1 MATIPITGFPTGPP
15 TTTSITTTTSTT
27 SSPPPP
33 PPTTT
38 STTSTTT
45 TSSPPPPTTT
55 STTSSTSNTTTSS
68 TPPPTTTSTS
78 TSTSAVVTTP
88 PAVTPTTTQPSVV
101 IQTSTQFISS
111 TPGLAAASQTST
123 SSKSKGFFANTGA
136 VAGVFSVAGL
146 ILLALAIALIT
157 NSIRRRRARKF
168 DRELA
173 AATLEAASAPQPVF
187 LDDED
192 DEYGPAAG
200 AGRSGYGGGG
210 GDASGGYGQKEGGG
224 YGQYSDVSSHGTFGQ
239 PAMSVGSHGETYN
252 MREISPRGDGP
263 GPGELFDP
271 YAGAAGAAGIGV
283 ARARSG
289 RVAGD
294 GGYAAGLQDGG
305 APYAAFAAGGGQ
317 ARHLDILEAAGMG
330 AHAAGAGAGLSRG
343 PSAAQYGGAYQ
354 PYPGAQQE
362 YGNLDRSRSVQYQ
375 QQPQQGG
382 YQQYEQQQQPQQQ
395 YQAYP
400 AQQAQY
406 PQQHQEPSYAPQQPH
421 QQQQQQAQPAH
432 SDASRYSVGGDD
444 DDDAAYGG
452 YVAEDAAPAHHGAEA
467 LPNPFGGEDLEEE
480 GERRDSVVEEE
491 PRRVLKVANE

>member
-1 MATIPITGFPTGPP
+1 MPMTKCTDPTSEHRLYVFPPAILSCPFLLFLSPRTLPIPAHPALLPP
-15 TTTSITTTTSTT
+15 T
-27 SSPPPP
+27 
-33 PPTTT
+33 
-38 STTSTTT
+38 
-45 TSSPPPPTTT
+45 
-55 STTSSTSNTTTSS
+55 NR
-68 TPPPTTTSTS
+68 
-78 TSTSAVVTTP
+78 
-88 PAVTPTTTQPSVV
+88 
-101 IQTSTQFISS
+101 
-111 TPGLAAASQTST
+111 
-123 SSKSKGFFANTGA
+123 FFANTGA

-157 NSIRRRRARKF
+157 NSIRRRRAKKF

-200 AGRSGYGGGG
+200 GRNYPGSGGGGG
-210 GDASGGYGQKEGGG
+210 GDHGYGGSGKEGSG

-362 YGNLDRSRSVQYQ
+362 YANVDRSRSVQYQ

-382 YQQYEQQQQPQQQ
+382 YQQYEQQQPQQQ

-400 AQQAQY
+400 AQQPQY
-406 PQQHQEPSYAPQQPH
+406 PQQHQDPYVPQQPQPQQQ
-421 QQQQQQAQPAH
+421 QQQQQQAHPAH

-452 YVAEDAAPAHHGAEA
+452 YVAEDAAPAHAHHGAEA